1 MHERVSVNAL
11 CFPGADLPELAKY
24 WRELAPRRISFMSA
38 LLGTDLSL
46 PRGILEAGGYRFE
59 SMTHLLFAGGHVQ
72 AREEAWGEERAKLSR
87 LIDAVAALGGRS
99 IYFMTGGHG
108 DLTWERAAESFS
120 AALAPCAARA
130 QAAGIRLMVEPAPQ
144 LYADM
149 HIAHSLRD
157 ALTLA
162 EMAGIGVCID
172 LYGCWMEAGLKQTLE
187 RAMSRCWLIQVADY
201 VYGDRAVPSRAV
213 PGDGSIPIRRI
224 LDWALSAGYA
234 GAFDLE
240 LIGPRIDTEGRLEAT
255 RRAAHNVGELLQSLG
270 A

>member
-11 CFPGADLPELAKY
+11 CFPGAGLAEMAKY
-24 WRELAPRRISFMSA
+24 WRELAPRRISFMSQ
-38 LLGTDLSL
+38 LLGEDLSQ
-46 PRGILEAGGYRFE
+46 PRGILAAGGYRFE
-59 SMTHLLFAGGHVQ
+59 SLTHLFFSGRHLQ
-72 AREEAWGEERAKLSR
+72 SDQEIWLEERAKLSR
-87 LIDAVAALGGRS
+87 VIDAVAALGGRS

-120 AALAPCAARA
+120 AALAPCAAQA
-130 QAAGIRLMVEPAPQ
+130 HAAGIQLMVEPAPQ

-187 RAMSRCWLIQVADY
+187 RAMPRCGLIQVADY
-201 VYGDRAVPSRAV
+201 RYGDRSVPSRAV
-213 PGDGSIPIRRI
+213 PGDGNIPVRQI
-224 LDWALSAGYA
+224 LDWALSAGYS

-240 LIGPRIDTEGRLEAT
+240 LIGPRIDAEGRLEAT
-255 RRAAHNVGELLQSLG
+255 RRAADAVGELLLSLG